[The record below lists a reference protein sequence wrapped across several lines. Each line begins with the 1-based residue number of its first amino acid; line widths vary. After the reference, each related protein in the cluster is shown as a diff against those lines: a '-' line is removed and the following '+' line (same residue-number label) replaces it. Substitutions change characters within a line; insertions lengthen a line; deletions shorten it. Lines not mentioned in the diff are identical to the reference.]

1 MDRKIYQSKVI
12 PIFTLSLIITF
23 IASFIGF
30 LFVDL
35 LADLI
40 VFIAI
45 AAASFVV
52 LIILITWQRR
62 NLPLLF
68 VFNWLEGFLL
78 TPLMVVA
85 NLTDPLIIPEAFGIT
100 SAAFVAISLYGWR
113 AKKDVSSWTGILFG
127 LLIVAVVLTI
137 LQFFIQ
143 SNAFGMIVDAGIALL
158 FMFLIFYDTEKI
170 LQKYSNKDVVPAVVA
185 LYLDFINLF
194 IRIISLLLRTR
205 REEK

>member
-1 MDRKIYQSKVI
+1 MDRRIYQSKVI

-23 IASFIGF
+23 AASFVGF
-30 LFVDL
+30 LFVNL
-35 LADLI
+35 LANFI
-40 VFIAI
+40 VFIVI

-52 LIILITWQRR
+52 LIILVTWQRR
-62 NLPLLF
+62 NLPLLL

-100 SAAFVAISLYGWR
+100 SAAFIAISLYGWR
-113 AKKDVSSWTGILFG
+113 VKKDVSSWTGILFG

-143 SNAFGMIVDAGIALL
+143 SNIFGIIVDAGIALL

-170 LQKYSNKDVVPAVVA
+170 LQKYSNNDVIPAVVA

-194 IRIISLLLRTR
+194 IRIISLLIRTR